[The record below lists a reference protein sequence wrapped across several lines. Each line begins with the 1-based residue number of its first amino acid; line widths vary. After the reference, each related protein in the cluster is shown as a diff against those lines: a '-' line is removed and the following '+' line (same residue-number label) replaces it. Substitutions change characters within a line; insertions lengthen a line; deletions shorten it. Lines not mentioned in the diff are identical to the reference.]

1 MEVFARRM
9 ETQAMKIETESIVIA
24 TTVEQILT
32 FFKSPSNL
40 EQILPEGRFQDFR
53 SNETSCNFKIQGG
66 IEISLQLS
74 QLQENFIEFKSGP
87 NSPIE
92 FTLLINLKLIPGAI
106 QGKLVFSAETNS
118 FVTMLI
124 KNPLQSLFKDMGNN
138 LKRVMEAGI

>member
-9 ETQAMKIETESIVIA
+9 QTQAMTIETESIVIA

-106 QGKLVFSAETNS
+106 QGNLVFSAETNS

-138 LKRVMEAGI
+138 LKRVMESGI

>member
-9 ETQAMKIETESIVIA
+9 ETQAMTIETESIVIA

-66 IEISLQLS
+66 IEISLQLN

-106 QGKLVFSAETNS
+106 QGNLVFSAETNS

-138 LKRVMEAGI
+138 LKRVMESGI

>member
-9 ETQAMKIETESIVIA
+9 ETQAMTIETESIVIA

-106 QGKLVFSAETNS
+106 QGNLVFSAETNS

-138 LKRVMEAGI
+138 LKRVMESGI

>member
-9 ETQAMKIETESIVIA
+9 ETQAMTIETEYIAIA

-32 FFKSPSNL
+32 FFKAPSNL

-106 QGKLVFSAETNS
+106 QGNLEFSAETNS

>member
-1 MEVFARRM
+1 M
-9 ETQAMKIETESIVIA
+9 TIETESIVIA

-106 QGKLVFSAETNS
+106 QGNLVFSAETNS